1 MTQPGKMSSDAVYV
15 SETIKRL
22 NNSIIKSIYI
32 FFKFFVKHSIAFIL
46 FKFNIKV
53 SKLSYHKK
61 YEFFDPLLEKYKL
74 LSAFHYLKKFKYKN
88 LNCNYIYYP
97 LHRTPEGSTQLNGN
111 TYMDQFF
118 LIQSLSKN
126 LPINYKLL
134 IKEHPSMIEAH
145 SRGKKFYDEISK
157 LPNVEIVDFTIQGSE
172 VVKKAKLI
180 VVLDGSSAI
189 EAMLLGVPILTMAYF
204 LYDFLGLS
212 VSNFSISNLNEDIN
226 KGIKLR
232 KKLSYKTRE
241 KKIKKLLHFIINES
255 YDLREPETFYYVDH
269 KPSKKSLEITSE
281 DVFKSIISELK
292 IK

>member
-1 MTQPGKMSSDAVYV
+1 
-15 SETIKRL
+15 
-22 NNSIIKSIYI
+22 
-32 FFKFFVKHSIAFIL
+32 
-46 FKFNIKV
+46 
-53 SKLSYHKK
+53 
-61 YEFFDPLLEKYKL
+61 
-74 LSAFHYLKKFKYKN
+74 
-88 LNCNYIYYP
+88 
-97 LHRTPEGSTQLNGN
+97 
-111 TYMDQFF
+111 
-118 LIQSLSKN
+118 
-126 LPINYKLL
+126 
-134 IKEHPSMIEAH
+134 MIEAH

-226 KGIKLR
+226 KGIKLK

-255 YDLREPETFYYVDH
+255 YDLREPETFYYVDN

>member
-1 MTQPGKMSSDAVYV
+1 M
-15 SETIKRL
+15 
-22 NNSIIKSIYI
+22 
-32 FFKFFVKHSIAFIL
+32 KHI
-46 FKFNIKV
+46 
-53 SKLSYHKK
+53 
-61 YEFFDPLLEKYKL
+61 
-74 LSAFHYLKKFKYKN
+74 
-88 LNCNYIYYP
+88 
-97 LHRTPEGSTQLNGN
+97 PE
-111 TYMDQFF
+111 
-118 LIQSLSKN
+118 
-126 LPINYKLL
+126 
-134 IKEHPSMIEAH
+134 E
-145 SRGKKFYDEISK
+145 KKFYDEISK